1 MHNSVRV
8 ATYNLY
14 LGADLSLLLGH
25 QDPGVLAAHRSEVE
39 RQLLTTAFPTRARAL
54 ARTLVE
60 ARADL
65 VGLQEVCVWQV
76 DGRPLW
82 DFAAILV
89 DALRDLGEEYEV
101 VAGQPT
107 FEGAGEMP
115 FGKGLVHVWLQ
126 GSNTI
131 LRRRAS
137 RVTVETV
144 SVGLFESALT
154 TPALGQ
160 MQVTIT
166 RGWCSADCT
175 VDGEAGTGF
184 TFVTTHTEAYDEPA
198 RNRQRDE
205 LLAVLPG
212 RHRRVV
218 LAGDLNSVPEDVGM
232 PSGFQDAWVAAGHP
246 SSGPAAWTCCQGP
259 DLLNPQP
266 ALRERIDYVWVRGL
280 DVVAAERHG
289 AEPDDRDSRGL
300 WPSDHA
306 CIVAELEL

>member
-1 MHNSVRV
+1 MRNRVRV

-14 LGADLSLLLGH
+14 LGADLSLLLGS
-25 QDPGVLAAHRSEVE
+25 QPPEVLAARRAEVE
-39 RQLLTTAFPTRARAL
+39 RQLLTTAFPARARNL
-54 ARTLVE
+54 ARVLVN

-65 VGLQEVCVWQV
+65 VGLQEVCVWHA

-82 DFAAILV
+82 DFAATLV
-89 DALRDLGEEYEV
+89 TALRELGEEFEV

-107 FEGAGEMP
+107 FEGAGQVP
-115 FGKGLVHVWLQ
+115 SAHGLVDVWLQ
-126 GSNTI
+126 GSNTM
-131 LRRRAS
+131 LRRTAS
-137 RVTVETV
+137 AVQVESV

-160 MQVTIT
+160 VQVTIT

-175 VDGEAGTGF
+175 VDGDPATGF
-184 TFVTTHTEAYDEPA
+184 TFVNTHTEAYDEPA

-212 RHRRVV
+212 PERRLV
-218 LAGDLNSVPEDVGM
+218 LVGDFNSVPEDVGM
-232 PSGFQDAWVAAGHP
+232 PSGFRDAWVAAGQP

-259 DLLNPQP
+259 DLGNPEP
-266 ALRERIDYVWVRGL
+266 AMSERIDYVWVRGI

-289 AEPDDRDSRGL
+289 ADPADRDARGL

-306 CIVAELEL
+306 CVVAELQL